1 MEHASQ
7 PGKRENMNNSRRNIV
22 GMVALLL
29 LSMTLLAPAAFA
41 QSSRD
46 GYVEQGPS
54 TLDQV
59 GGGGGGQPPQAQ
71 ASQGGELPFTGLD
84 VGLIA
89 IAGVSLLAMGFAMR
103 RLTRAPDSA

>member
-1 MEHASQ
+1 M
-7 PGKRENMNNSRRNIV
+7 KNSRRN
-22 GMVALLL
+22 MVALVALMM
-29 LSMTLLAPAAFA
+29 LSLTLIAPAAYA

-59 GGGGGGQPPQAQ
+59 GGGGGGSAPAPR
-71 ASQGGELPFTGLD
+71 ASSGGGELPFTGLD

-89 IAGVSLLAMGFAMR
+89 IAGASLVLMGFALR
-103 RLTRAPDSA
+103 RLTRAPDAA

>member
-1 MEHASQ
+1 MSL
-7 PGKRENMNNSRRNIV
+7 
-22 GMVALLL
+22 VALLM
-29 LSMTLLAPAAFA
+29 LSLALMAPAVYG

-59 GGGGGGQPPQAQ
+59 GGGGSPPKV
-71 ASQGGELPFTGLD
+71 SSGGELPFSGLD

-89 IAGVSLLAMGFAMR
+89 IAGASLVLMGFAMR
-103 RLTRAPDSA
+103 RLTRAPDAG

>member
-1 MEHASQ
+1 M
-7 PGKRENMNNSRRNIV
+7 KNSRRNIFAL
-22 GMVALLL
+22 VAVLV
-29 LSMTLLAPAAFA
+29 LSMALVAPAAFA
-41 QSSRD
+41 QSSQE

-71 ASQGGELPFTGLD
+71 ASQGGGELPFTGLD
-84 VGLIA
+84 VGFIA

>member
-1 MEHASQ
+1 M
-7 PGKRENMNNSRRNIV
+7 KNSRRNIV
-22 GMVALLL
+22 AIVALVL
-29 LSMTLLAPAAFA
+29 LSMTLVAPAAFG

-54 TLDQV
+54 TLNQV
-59 GGGGGGQPPQAQ
+59 GGGGGDPPQTQ
-71 ASQGGELPFTGLD
+71 ASSGGELPFTGLD

>member
-1 MEHASQ
+1 M
-7 PGKRENMNNSRRNIV
+7 KNSRRNIFAL
-22 GMVALLL
+22 VAVLL
-29 LSMTLLAPAAFA
+29 LSMALVAPAAFA
-41 QSSRD
+41 QSSQE
-46 GYVEQGPS
+46 GYIEQGPS

-84 VGLIA
+84 VGFIA